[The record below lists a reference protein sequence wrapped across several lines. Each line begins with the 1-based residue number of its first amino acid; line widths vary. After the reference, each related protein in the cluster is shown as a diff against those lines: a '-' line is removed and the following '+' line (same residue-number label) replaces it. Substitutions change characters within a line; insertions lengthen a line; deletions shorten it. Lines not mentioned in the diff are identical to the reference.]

1 MHSKY
6 EIFDAARIELKRG
19 INLVEASAGTG
30 KTYAIG
36 MLVLRALVVLRVPIE
51 KILIVTF
58 TKAATEELKSRIRAR
73 LVEARDLLDLMADE
87 HQIAGG
93 HVDATLLDW
102 VMTVK
107 DPRTAGNLLRLALYD
122 IDRAGIF
129 TIHGFCQRM
138 LVEQALES
146 GQSFD
151 VELLTDINHI
161 RHQVADDFWRSRI
174 YPLSP
179 LPCSLLTACFKTP
192 EDLLASVSYVFDG
205 NGRIEPAVS
214 PVAEVLGRLAGAM
227 DGAASW
233 WSEHSAGLY
242 ESFAAALAEGH
253 FKRGFSENFEVWFQ
267 ALTRFFTRKTSVVPK
282 NIHLLARGQLVRE
295 LNGHKIR
302 GDEKKQAY
310 LADWSL
316 PDREIEQL
324 LTAIDDL
331 ILSVRVELAHNLR
344 REVGRRLEEQGAMGF
359 NDLIHRLARALQG
372 DRGRFLQQVLGER
385 FSVALIDEF
394 QDTDNDQWYIF
405 SSIFG
410 GLTGAGHYLYL
421 IGDPKQA
428 IYKFRGADIYS
439 YFQARK
445 SATRLLTLEKNYR
458 SHPSLVE
465 EVNRLFSS
473 RSNPFSF
480 PSDILDYHPVIA
492 AKSPGDVDLLTGD
505 TSLAGMVYC
514 TLQPEPEDKKGRWT
528 SGKAAALFRRFIVA
542 ELGRLLAPG
551 YGVLVQSTV
560 QGESERSLAPQDIA
574 ILVRSN
580 RQAEEYRQA
589 INEAG
594 IPVVVAS
601 RQSVFETRECQEMLL
616 LLQAIAAPGE
626 TSRVKTAMT
635 ISWFGKS
642 GNSLHELWQDEERF
656 SPYLRRFF
664 QYNQLWQEQ
673 GFLAMMSRLLIEED
687 VLPTLAAGK
696 MAERCI
702 SNIQHLLELIQVEEN
717 NEGLGIGQI
726 LQWLGEMMQEGR
738 SGADVELLLE
748 SDEEAV
754 RVVTM
759 HSAKGL
765 EYQVVFCPYLWFA
778 SNRLAGEKYQITCH
792 DDGNQAVIDL
802 GSDQFAARRESGAQ
816 EELAEDLRLLYVALT
831 RAKVRCYVGWADVKP
846 SGTVGD
852 SFRSALG
859 YLLFPDGYS
868 DYPGQQQKFAELAR
882 KKSVHHVVVAFDTEQ
897 VCYQNTAAHWTLRPR
912 EASGRSLHTDWQM
925 SSFSAMAA
933 MNEDDH
939 KAGVPA
945 HGTEQSDTAQYTV
958 PIPGLPAGPNFGNVI
973 HDLLESLSFSSLTEH
988 GEQDSFVE
996 LLSQKCTRYGVVA
1009 TPEDVQKLL
1018 ELVVTTPLAPGSFA
1032 LADLADSA
1040 CLKEMGFCFQLR
1052 CQSTERIN
1060 TILAEESTFTPLGYK
1075 SMRGYLTG
1083 FIDLI
1088 CQYDGKYYI
1097 LDYKTNFLGEM
1108 MADYG
1113 AAQLTAAMQA
1123 HNYGLQYWIYALVLH
1138 RHLQNLLPDYHY
1150 ERCFGGVRYLFVRGM
1165 TPALPGSGVYHTLP
1179 DYEKLQQL
1187 DRAIGGAEN
1196 E

>member
-1 MHSKY
+1 MHNRY
-6 EIFDAARIELKRG
+6 EKFDAARIELKRG

-36 MLVLRALVVLRVPIE
+36 MLVLRALVELRVPIE

-73 LVEARDLLDLMADE
+73 LVEARDLLVGED
-87 HQIAGG
+87 QVAGG
-93 HVDATLLDW
+93 HVDTTLLDW
-102 VMTVK
+102 AMTVK
-107 DPRTAGNLLRLALYD
+107 DNQKAGNLLRLALYD

-179 LPCSLLTACFKTP
+179 LPCSLLTACFTTP
-192 EDLLASVSYVFDG
+192 EGLLASVSHVFDG
-205 NGRIEPAVS
+205 NGRIEPAIG
-214 PVAEVLGRLAGAM
+214 PAEEVLVKLTSAM
-227 DGAASW
+227 DGAVSW
-233 WSEHSAGLY
+233 WSEHCSRLYDCFTAGLHD
-242 ESFAAALAEGH
+242 GK
-253 FKRGFSENFEVWFQ
+253 FKKKFSDNFEIWFQ
-267 ALTRFFTRKTSVVPK
+267 ALARFFTRKNHIVPE
-282 NIHLLARGQLVRE
+282 NIHLLGREQLVSE
-295 LNGHKIR
+295 LNGLKIR
-302 GDEKKQAY
+302 GDAKKQAY

-324 LTAIDDL
+324 LTAIDEL
-331 ILSVRVELAHNLR
+331 ILSFRVELAHNLR
-344 REVGRRLEEQGAMGF
+344 REVGRRLEKQGSMGF
-359 NDLIHRLARALQG
+359 NDLIHRLAKALQG

-394 QDTDNDQWYIF
+394 QDTDDDQWYIF

-480 PSDILDYHPVIA
+480 PSDILDYRPVIA
-492 AKSPGDVDLLTGD
+492 AKKPGDDDLLTGD

-514 TLQPEPEDKKGRWT
+514 TLRPEPEDKKGRWT
-528 SGKAAALFRRFIVA
+528 SGKAAALFRRFTVA

-551 YGVLVQSTV
+551 HGVLVQGTG
-560 QGESERSLAPQDIA
+560 QGGNERSLAPHDIA

-601 RQSVFETRECQEMLL
+601 RQSVFQTRECQEMLF

-626 TSRVKTAMT
+626 TGRVKTAMT

-656 SPYLRRFF
+656 SIYLRRFF

-702 SNIQHLLELIQVEEN
+702 SNIQHLLELIQEEEN

-792 DDGNQAVIDL
+792 DDGHQAVIDL
-802 GSDQFAARRESGAQ
+802 GSDQFAARREKGAQ

-831 RAKVRCYVGWADVKP
+831 RAKVRCYVSWADVKP
-846 SGTVGD
+846 SGSVGD

-868 DYPGQQQKFAELAR
+868 DYPGQQQKFAGLAR
-882 KKSVHHVVVAFDTEQ
+882 KKSVHHLVVALDAEQ
-897 VCYQNTAAHWTLRPR
+897 VHYQNTAAQWTLRPR

-933 MNEDDH
+933 MNEHDH
-939 KAGVPA
+939 KAAAVPT
-945 HGTEQSDTAQYTV
+945 HGTEKIDTAQYTV

-973 HDLLESLSFSSLTEH
+973 HDLLESFSFSSLTEH

-1009 TPEDVQKLL
+1009 TPQDVQKLL

-1052 CQSTERIN
+1052 CQSTEHIN
-1060 TILAEESTFTPLGYK
+1060 TILAEEPTFTPLGYK

-1083 FIDLI
+1083 FVDLI
-1088 CQYDGKYYI
+1088 CEHDSKYYI

-1138 RHLQNLLPDYHY
+1138 RHLQNLLPDYRY

-1165 TPALPGSGVYHTLP
+1165 TPALAGSGVYAALP
-1179 DYEKLQQL
+1179 DYEKLLQL